1 MNNDTHDELSE
12 AITPAQGFGEQ
23 LHSNLNDQPEDDEQ
37 LVPDEDFD
45 SADAPKNAFR
55 ERLSESSD
63 FYDHD
68 FSRSL
73 DPDENEHI
81 GDQLGDE
88 NLRREAEADY
98 K

>member
-1 MNNDTHDELSE
+1 MTNESNDNWSE
-12 AITPAQGFGEQ
+12 AKTPAQGFGEQ
-23 LHSNLNDQPEDDEQ
+23 LNPAMNDEAEDDEQ

-45 SADAPKNAFR
+45 TTDVPKNAFR
-55 ERLSESSD
+55 ERLNESSD

-73 DPDENEHI
+73 DPEENEHI
-81 GDQLGDE
+81 GDQLNDE

-98 K
+98 N